1 MGQPS
6 RVPETNVLFFPQ
18 ARREEDFRSQHQK
31 QAQRDE
37 AVGSQRPHSVVSE
50 YAIVSLTSGDQASV
64 LASPQNVHIVSSSSL
79 RLLITALVLLA
90 LLPTLSMA
98 ALWASGSPPAQ
109 ASVEYGAEVTITL
122 ATISVPTT
130 LKATAG
136 EKTPFPIAIDGAKSI
151 EADSMIVVSH
161 LPQGSTFSAGRI
173 SGQTAWTLAPGE
185 TKDLQ
190 LALPGTAHGET
201 ALIIQLVAADGR
213 LIDDD
218 AMIVEVYQASSAKI
232 AVHRITTQVIRPTWD
247 EEPGETVVETEA
259 PLQAAQ

>member
-1 MGQPS
+1 
-6 RVPETNVLFFPQ
+6 
-18 ARREEDFRSQHQK
+18 
-31 QAQRDE
+31 
-37 AVGSQRPHSVVSE
+37 
-50 YAIVSLTSGDQASV
+50 
-64 LASPQNVHIVSSSSL
+64 
-79 RLLITALVLLA
+79 
-90 LLPTLSMA
+90 MA

-136 EKTPFPIAIDGAKSI
+136 EETPFPIAIDGAKSI
-151 EADSMIVVSH
+151 EGDSMIVVSR
-161 LPQGSTFSAGRI
+161 LPQGSTFSGGRT
-173 SGQTAWTLAPGE
+173 SGQTAWTLALGE

-218 AMIVEVYQASSAKI
+218 ATIVEVDRASSAKI

-247 EEPGETVVETEA
+247 QGSGEMGVEIKA

>member
-6 RVPETNVLFFPQ
+6 RLPETNVLFFPQ
-18 ARREEDFRSQHQK
+18 ARREEDFRNQHRK

-37 AVGSQRPHSVVSE
+37 AVGSQRPHS
-50 YAIVSLTSGDQASV
+50 ALTGGDQAPV
-64 LASPQNVHIVSSSSL
+64 RASPQSVRIVSSSSL
-79 RLLITALVLLA
+79 RLLITALVLIA

-98 ALWASGSPPAQ
+98 ALWAGGSPPAQ

-136 EKTPFPIAIDGAKSI
+136 EKTPFPIAIDGAKSL
-151 EADSMIVVSH
+151 EADSMIVVSR
-161 LPQGSTFSAGRI
+161 LPQGSTFSAGRT

-190 LALPGTAHGET
+190 LALPGTANGET
-201 ALIIQLVAADGR
+201 ALMIQLVAADGR

-218 AMIVEVYQASSAKI
+218 ATIVEVYQASSAKI

-247 EEPGETVVETEA
+247 QEPGEMGVEIEA